1 MPKKTMVISVTNL
14 KGGVGKTTIAT
25 NIAVELKRRKFEVCI
40 VDTDLGQQSSMEW
53 AGNRDE
59 SMPAVPVY
67 GVAIKQL
74 NKEVAELSNKYEIV
88 IIDGTPQLSEL
99 ADRTILAS
107 DILLIPLTPSI
118 YDYRG
123 FENFLERFEQVKDL
137 KEASGALVRAF
148 VVLNRIVPNT
158 NVSKDIANAVQEYE
172 IGIMETQL
180 VNRVAYVDSASEGKG
195 VVEYK
200 DKKAAAEIR
209 NLADEILVIIQQNSV
224 EEQKNT
230 A

>member
-1 MPKKTMVISVTNL
+1 MVIAITNL

-25 NIAVELKRRKFEVCI
+25 NIAVELKRRGYEVCI

-53 AGNRDE
+53 GGNRDQ
-59 SMPAVPVY
+59 SLPSVPVF
-67 GVAIKQL
+67 GIAIKQL
-74 NKEVAELSNKYEIV
+74 NKEVAELNNKYQIV

-123 FENFLERFEQVKDL
+123 FEGFLERYEQVKGL
-137 KEASGALVRAF
+137 KEASGSEVRAF
-148 VVLNRIVPNT
+148 VVLNRVVPNS
-158 NVSKDIANAVQEYE
+158 NVSKDITAAVKEYE

-200 DKKAAAEIR
+200 DRKASSEIENLTAELLSKI
-209 NLADEILVIIQQNSV
+209 
-224 EEQKNT
+224 
-230 A
+230 

>member
-1 MPKKTMVISVTNL
+1 MVISITNL

-25 NIAVELKRRKFEVCI
+25 NIAVDLKHRGYEVCI

-53 AGNRDE
+53 GGNREE
-59 SMPAVPVY
+59 SLPVVPVF
-67 GVAIKQL
+67 GIAIKQL
-74 NKEVAELSNKYEIV
+74 NKEVAELSKKYQIV
-88 IIDGTPQLSEL
+88 VIDGTPQLSEL

-123 FENFLERFEQVKDL
+123 FENFLERFEQVKGL
-137 KEASGALVRAF
+137 KEASGSQVDAYVI
-148 VVLNRIVPNT
+148 LNRIVPNT

-172 IGIMETQL
+172 IGIMDTQL

-200 DKKAAAEIR
+200 DKKAAAEIVKLTDEV
-209 NLADEILVIIQQNSV
+209 LAIIQSIAV
-224 EEQKNT
+224 
-230 A
+230 

>member
-1 MPKKTMVISVTNL
+1 MVISVTNL

-25 NIAVELKRRKFEVCI
+25 NLAVSLCHKGYDVCI

-53 AGNRDE
+53 SGNRSGE
-59 SMPAVPVY
+59 LKSVPVY
-67 GVAIKQL
+67 GVTIKQL
-74 NKEVAELSNKYEIV
+74 NKEVEELTRRFEIV
-88 IIDGTPQLSEL
+88 IVDGTPQLSEL

-107 DILLIPLTPSI
+107 DLLIIPLTPSI

-123 FENFLERFEQVKDL
+123 FENFLERYEQIKGV
-137 KEASGALVRAF
+137 KEASGSSVEAHVM
-148 VVLNRIVPNT
+148 LNRVVAGT
-158 NVSKDIANAVQEYE
+158 NVTKDIEEAIKEYE
-172 IGIMETQL
+172 VNILNTRF

-200 DKKAAAEIR
+200 DKKAKQEVEDLT
-209 NLADEILVIIQQNSV
+209 NEVLELAQKKSGFIQKV
-224 EEQKNT
+224 T